1 METAFGSGLVEMLR
15 ELVFKHL
22 LLKICYFVKGIILGL
37 RIKSFPFD
45 QFSLG
50 KIIIYLGR

>member
-37 RIKSFPFD
+37 RIKSYPFV
-45 QFSLG
+45 QLSLRN
-50 KIIIYLGR
+50 IIIYLRR

>member
-1 METAFGSGLVEMLR
+1 METAFGSGLVERLR

-37 RIKSFPFD
+37 RIKSYPFV
-45 QFSLG
+45 QLSLRN
-50 KIIIYLGR
+50 IIIYLRR

>member
-1 METAFGSGLVEMLR
+1 METAFGSGLVERLR

-37 RIKSFPFD
+37 RIKSYPFV
-45 QFSLG
+45 QLSLR
-50 KIIIYLGR
+50 KIIMYLRR